1 VTSNALAD
9 AKRLII
15 KVGSALLV
23 DENTGKLRRAWLE
36 ALADDIALLRERGV
50 EVIVVSSGAIALG
63 RRLLGLDHRT
73 ISLADKQAAAAT
85 GQISLSQV
93 WQEALGRN
101 GLTMAQ
107 VLVTLEDMEGRR
119 RYLNARGTLNAL
131 LGRGAIPLIN
141 ENDTVATEEIRF
153 GDNDRLGAKVAH
165 MISADTLVLLSDIDG
180 LYSADPRKNP
190 DADLIPE
197 VRELTPEIFD
207 MAGVAP
213 TMYSSGGMVTKL
225 QAAEI
230 AMKAGCR
237 MIIARG
243 TIYHPLKAQLEG
255 APNTVFL
262 PNESPLAARR
272 HWIAT
277 SLKAT
282 GAIIVDA
289 GAAKALRAGKN
300 LLAAGI
306 SGVDGRFKHGDAV
319 RVLDADGQEI
329 ARGITSYGAE
339 ETRLL
344 MGHASADIEATLGFT
359 RGNAIIHSDDL
370 VLVDAKL

>member
-1 VTSNALAD
+1 MSLGD

-23 DENTGKLRRAWLE
+23 DEVTGKLRRAWLE
-36 ALADDIALLRERGV
+36 ALADDIAHLRENGM
-50 EVIVVSSGAIALG
+50 EVVVVSSGAIALG
-63 RRLLGLDHRT
+63 RRILGLDHRT

-85 GQISLSQV
+85 GQIMLSQV

-101 GLTMAQ
+101 GLIMAQ
-107 VLVTLEDMEGRR
+107 VLVTLEDMESRR
-119 RYLNARGTLNAL
+119 RYLNARATLNAL

-180 LYSADPRKNP
+180 LYTADPRKNP
-190 DADLIPE
+190 DATLIPV
-197 VRELTPEIFD
+197 VRDLTPEIMG
-207 MAGVAP
+207 MAGKAP

-243 TIYHPLKAQLEG
+243 TLYHPLKAQLDG
-255 APNTVFL
+255 GPHTLFL
-262 PNESPLAARR
+262 PSESPLAARR

-277 SLKAT
+277 SLSAR
-282 GAIIVDA
+282 GAIVVDA
-289 GAAKALRAGKN
+289 GAVKALRAGKN
-300 LLAAGI
+300 LLPAGI
-306 SGVDGRFKHGDAV
+306 TAVEGGFKHGDAV
-319 RVLDADGQEI
+319 RVLDAAGIEI
-329 ARGITSYGAE
+329 ARAITAYSAD
-339 ETRLL
+339 ETRQIK
-344 MGHASADIEATLGFT
+344 GHGSQDIEPMLGYS
-359 RGNAIIHSDDL
+359 RGNAVIHSDDL
-370 VLVDAKL
+370 VMFDPL

>member
-1 VTSNALAD
+1 MQAALAD

-23 DENTGKLRRAWLE
+23 DETTGKLRRAWLE

-50 EVIVVSSGAIALG
+50 EVIVVSSGAIAMG

-131 LGRGAIPLIN
+131 LAHGAVPLIN

-165 MISADTLVLLSDIDG
+165 MI
-180 LYSADPRKNP
+180 
-190 DADLIPE
+190 
-197 VRELTPEIFD
+197 
-207 MAGVAP
+207 P

-230 AMKAGCR
+230 AMKSGCR

-262 PNESPLAARR
+262 PSESPLAARR

-277 SLKAT
+277 SLSAP
-282 GAIIVDA
+282 GAIIVDD
-289 GAAKALRAGKN
+289 GAADAMRAGKN

-306 SGVDGRFKHGDAV
+306 SGVDGGFKHGDAV
-319 RVLDADGQEI
+319 RVLDDKGHEV
-329 ARGITSYGAE
+329 ARGITSYSAE

-359 RGNAIIHSDDL
+359 RGNAVIHSDDL
-370 VLVDAKL
+370 VVAEG

>member
-1 VTSNALAD
+1 MSLAD

-36 ALADDIALLRERGV
+36 ALADDVALLRERGV
-50 EVIVVSSGAIALG
+50 EVIVVSSGAIAMG

-101 GLTMAQ
+101 GLIMAQ
-107 VLVTLEDMEGRR
+107 VLVTLEDMESRR

-131 LGRGAIPLIN
+131 LARGAVPLIN

-180 LYSADPRKNP
+180 LYTADPRKNP
-190 DADLIPE
+190 DATLIPT
-197 VRELTPEIFD
+197 VRELTPEIMG
-207 MAGVAP
+207 MAGAAP
-213 TMYSSGGMVTKL
+213 TMYSSGGMVIKL

-237 MIIARG
+237 MMIARG
-243 TIYHPLKAQLEG
+243 TIYHPLKAQLDG
-255 APNTVFL
+255 GPHTLFL
-262 PNESPLAARR
+262 PSESPLAARR

-277 SLKAT
+277 SLSAR
-282 GAIIVDA
+282 GAIIVDG

-306 SGVDGRFKHGDAV
+306 AGVDGSFKHGDAV
-319 RVLDADGQEI
+319 RILDADGAEI
-329 ARGITSYGAE
+329 GRGISSYSAE
-339 ETRLL
+339 ETR
-344 MGHASADIEATLGFT
+344 MIKGHSSQEIETALGYS
-359 RGNAIIHSDDL
+359 RGNAVIHSDDL
-370 VLVDAKL
+370 VIADQ

>member
-1 VTSNALAD
+1 
-9 AKRLII
+9 
-15 KVGSALLV
+15 
-23 DENTGKLRRAWLE
+23 
-36 ALADDIALLRERGV
+36 
-50 EVIVVSSGAIALG
+50 
-63 RRLLGLDHRT
+63 
-73 ISLADKQAAAAT
+73 
-85 GQISLSQV
+85 
-93 WQEALGRN
+93 
-101 GLTMAQ
+101 MAQ

-131 LGRGAIPLIN
+131 LARGAVPLIN

-180 LYSADPRKNP
+180 LYTADPRKNP
-190 DADLIPE
+190 DATLIPE

-243 TIYHPLKAQLEG
+243 TIYHPLKAQLDG

-262 PNESPLAARR
+262 PSESPLAARR

-289 GAAKALRAGKN
+289 GAAKAIAAGKN

-306 SGVDGRFKHGDAV
+306 TGVDGRFKHGDAV
-319 RVLDADGQEI
+319 RILDADGHQI

-344 MGHASADIEATLGFT
+344 MGHASGDIEATLGFT
-359 RGNAIIHSDDL
+359 RGNAVIHSDDL
-370 VLVDAKL
+370 VIADQ